1 MIIFYGE
8 GRLGNQ
14 IFQYR
19 ALNRAAKNGEAVLAI
34 GLENLE
40 GVFDIRGSPIYV
52 LTRNYWIKRLFKY
65 IVVPFLLR
73 PLGRTLKLI
82 NYTHEPQTE
91 GGRHRGNSVD
101 MILRTGVFR
110 RVTFAD
116 GGFYQNALD
125 SSDIFPLP
133 MLSLKP
139 EVCSKAQDFL
149 RRIGE
154 KTFKPP
160 AFVHVRRG
168 DYRSH
173 GSYGNDQIV
182 LPGAFY
188 RDAMKEIEKR
198 LGPAHFVFVTD
209 DPAWVEEN
217 FCDVADKTVAAFEP
231 TTDFAIMAECQA
243 GVLSNSTFS
252 LAAALLMREPEVV
265 IGPLYWFGFRSGEW
279 HPPKIRFDHPKFTYL
294 PVRF

>member
-19 ALNRAAKNGEAVLAI
+19 ALNRVAKNGEAVLAI
-34 GLENLE
+34 GFENLE
-40 GVFDIRGSPIYV
+40 EVFDIRGSPICV
-52 LTRNYWIKRLFKY
+52 LSRDYWIKRLFKY

-82 NYTHEPQTE
+82 NYAHEPETRV
-91 GGRHRGNSVD
+91 GRRRGYSGD
-101 MILRTGVFR
+101 LILSTGIFR

-116 GGFYQNALD
+116 GGCYQSGLD

-133 MLSLKP
+133 MLRLKP
-139 EVCSKAQDFL
+139 EVCDKAQDFL

-154 KTFKPP
+154 ETSKRP

-168 DYRSH
+168 DYLSH
-173 GSYGNDQIV
+173 ANYGNDQIV

-188 RDAMKEIEKR
+188 RDAMKEIEER
-198 LGPAHFVFVTD
+198 LGPTHFVFVTD
-209 DPAWVEEN
+209 DPPWVEEN
-217 FCDVADKTVAAFEP
+217 FSDVPDKTVAAFEP

-265 IGPLYWFGFRSGEW
+265 VGPLYWFGFRSGEW
-279 HPPKIRFDHPKFTYL
+279 RPPKIRFDHPKFTYL